1 MNTLV
6 LSKHLLWKDYRQLR
20 PALIGCWA
28 ILAVI
33 LLLNCVRQLLAQDR
47 EMSFPDA
54 IMLVLAAPTLA
65 AMAASG
71 ILIGHE
77 RQTRTWNWS
86 SSLPISW
93 TSSLI
98 SKFIIWL
105 VGSGLMVS
113 TLYLLFLLLL
123 QLCRMQ
129 GMTRGLSP
137 DWLSPQ
143 MVVTTVFF
151 VPLIVYICFSLAAL
165 LWNDTLTAFVGAA
178 IVVSVL
184 FVITSDVLPRFLLH
198 TGTLGPADM
207 LVQLLGI
214 VLGFVVLVFVAGIFM
229 VRAYRW
235 RWTTGQLASVGWA
248 RRVAAP
254 VSSFQRRL
262 LWQNAVWSGAAPSEF
277 RMLLTHSLSMS
288 LWMRLMILAGTLALA
303 IYAGGGPDAAL
314 GVTIFGAAIMGVTVF
329 AGDQSQA
336 AYKFLADR
344 GVNWWQL
351 LLARALPA
359 FVLAITPV
367 VCVVLLTARS
377 LEPSTALALI
387 VSGMG
392 AFLLG
397 LFCSLSTRLPLL
409 SLTLAVGAVIA
420 ALLAWTSVLSFYY
433 SLNSRIPPTAVVL
446 MFLAEASVLITATT
460 LLLRRWLVYD
470 RVQGI
475 YYYLAA
481 LFIGLVP
488 THLLAVGLCFL
499 TIPNVPWQGLPADQV
514 KTVSTRPRATLEGTL
529 PMTMQSRLYSY
540 DTSRSY
546 EAINFTLEQ
555 MRVDANFYPKDKR
568 PTNLGAGEGSL
579 EIISAE
585 LEAMEAALD
594 RLPSEATLD
603 PNSYPVAGQVENSA
617 WLALWATQNLKDLE
631 LARRAWK
638 VNRQLLSRLDY
649 GTMEC
654 AQALPSRLLSAL
666 LRKHL
671 TGEDWAFLQSG
682 GSLAELQPDPV
693 SSVTWSTLSRMQAT
707 VDRDGMKS
715 HLRNYPQLKIFFPL
729 IWYHERKH
737 AWIVQQELL
746 EIEGK
751 RAEWSFTS
759 FSAIVPH
766 SRYIPMIMGLESRL
780 PK

>member
-28 ILAVI
+28 IMAVI
-33 LLLNCVRQLLAQDR
+33 LLLTCVRQLLAENR
-47 EMSFPDA
+47 ETIFPDA

-105 VGSGLMVS
+105 VGSGLMVG
-113 TLYLLFLLLL
+113 TLYVLFLLLL
-123 QLCRMQ
+123 QVCRMQ
-129 GMTRGLSP
+129 GMPHDLTP
-137 DWLSPQ
+137 DWISPQ
-143 MVVTTVFF
+143 MVVSTVFY

-184 FVITSDVLPRFLLH
+184 FVTTSDLVPRFLLS
-198 TGTLGPADM
+198 TGTLGPADR
-207 LVQLLGI
+207 LVQSLGI
-214 VLGFVVLVFVAGIFM
+214 VLGSSVLVLVAGIFM

-248 RRVAAP
+248 QRVAAP
-254 VSSFQRRL
+254 VNSFQRRL
-262 LWQNAVWSGAAPSEF
+262 LWQNAAWSGSAPGEF
-277 RMLLTHSLSMS
+277 RMLLIHSLSMS
-288 LWMRLMILAGTLALA
+288 LWIRLMICVGTVLLALSISGNA
-303 IYAGGGPDAAL
+303 EGGLP
-314 GVTIFGAAIMGVTVF
+314 VMIFGAALMGVTVF
-329 AGDQSQA
+329 SGDQSQS

-344 GVNWWQL
+344 GVNWWRL
-351 LLARALPA
+351 LLAHALPA

-367 VCVVLLTARS
+367 VLVLAFDTQRLS
-377 LEPSTALALI
+377 ALAGLAFI
-387 VSGMG
+387 VAAIG
-392 AFLLG
+392 AFILG
-397 LFCSLSTRLPLL
+397 LFCSLCTRLPLL
-409 SLTLAVGAVIA
+409 SVCLTVGALIFTM
-420 ALLAWTSVLSFYY
+420 LAWASVMSFYY
-433 SLNSRIPPTAVVL
+433 SLDSGIPPTAGVL
-446 MFLAEASVLITATT
+446 MFLAEGGVLIAATIM
-460 LLLRRWLVYD
+460 LLRRWLVFD
-470 RVQGI
+470 RVQGA
-475 YYYLAA
+475 YYYLAT

-514 KTVSTRPRATLEGTL
+514 KLTSTRPRATLEVAL

-540 DTSRSY
+540 DTSRAG

-555 MRVDANFYPKDKR
+555 MRVDADFYPADKR
-568 PTNLGAGEGSL
+568 PPELKAGQGSL
-579 EIISAE
+579 EIISAK
-585 LEAMEAALD
+585 LKDMEAALD
-594 RLPSEATLD
+594 RLPAEATID
-603 PNSYPVAGQVENSA
+603 PNSYPLAGEVEDSA
-617 WLALWATQNLKDLE
+617 WLALWATQKLKDLE

-649 GTMEC
+649 GSIEC
-654 AQALPSRLLSAL
+654 TQAIPSRLLSVL

-693 SSVTWSTLSRMQAT
+693 STVTWSILSRMQAT
-707 VDRDGMKS
+707 VDRDAMYS
-715 HLRNYPQLKIFFPL
+715 HLREHPLVNIVFPL
-729 IWYHERKH
+729 IWYQERRH

-751 RAEWSFTS
+751 NTQRSITS
-759 FSAIVPH
+759 FSTILPH
-766 SRYIPMIMGLESRL
+766 SRYIPLIMKLEGEL